1 MTDDHIQVDTLAE
14 ELFRLQLSTQ
24 PLYASQLGHA
34 EYIGEL
40 PDPSDEG
47 VARTRAKLMSVQERA
62 GQVPP
67 AALDPERRI
76 THALL
81 LRQTA
86 DQLLALE
93 ARAEDY
99 TVATMAST
107 GVGAVVLVGFAK
119 AQLKTPDDAEAYLR
133 RCAGVPDWLGLLTER
148 LAAGA
153 AAGRR
158 PVGRLVRNL
167 ADQLAAQLEAPIADD
182 PLVGVQEPPGTSS
195 SWRDR
200 LVGVVRDEVRPAI
213 AGYRRHLLDQVAP
226 ESRDDDHPGIAH
238 LPGGVELYQRLA
250 AMHTTTDRSVEDIHR
265 TGLDLVAELV
275 EEMREL
281 GGRTLGTADFTEI
294 TRRLREDESLRFTSA
309 EDVLAAAR
317 TALTRAQEA
326 LPAWV
331 GRLPEVACQ
340 VRPMSPYE
348 APNGLLG
355 YYQWPSG
362 DGARPGTYWVNTYK
376 PETRFRFEAEALAF
390 HESAPGHHTQLALSQ
405 ELAEQSDFRRHARVT
420 AFTEGWAL
428 YTERLADEMGLYTS
442 DVSRLGMISFDFW
455 RACRLVV
462 DTGMHAMGWSRDRA
476 VTYMYDHSALT
487 PKNVENEIDRYIS
500 WPGQALGYMLGRL
513 EIRRLRSMA
522 ESKLGPS
529 AFDLRDFHAEIL
541 SHGALPLSVL
551 AEVVERWADG

>member
-1 MTDDHIQVDTLAE
+1 MSEHIQVDHLAE
-14 ELFRLQLSTQ
+14 EMFRLQLSSQ
-24 PLYASQLGHA
+24 PLYASQLGYT
-34 EYIGEL
+34 EYLGEL

-47 VARTRAKLMSVQERA
+47 VSRLRATLEGVLERA
-62 GQVPP
+62 SRIAPE
-67 AALDPERRI
+67 ALDTERRI

-81 LRQTA
+81 LRQAA
-86 DQLLALE
+86 DQLLTLE

-99 TVATMAST
+99 TIATMAST
-107 GVGAVVLVGFAK
+107 GLGAVVLVNFPK
-119 AQLKTPDDAEAYLR
+119 AQLKTSDDAEAYLR
-133 RCAGVPDWLGLLTER
+133 RCARVPHWLGQLAER
-148 LAAGA
+148 TAVGA

-158 PVGRLVRNL
+158 PVRRLVRNL
-167 ADQLAAQLEAPIADD
+167 AAQLAAQLEAPIADD
-182 PLVGVQEPPGTSS
+182 PLVGVKEPQGTPG

-200 LVGVVRDEVRPAI
+200 LVGVVRDEVRPAL
-213 AGYRRHLLDQVAP
+213 AAYRDHLLGQVEP
-226 ESRDDDHPGIAH
+226 EARDDDHPGLAH

-250 AMHTTTDRSVEDIHR
+250 AQHTTTDHGVEEIHR
-265 TGLDLVAELV
+265 TGLDLVAALT

-281 GGRTLGTADFTEI
+281 GGRTLGTTDFAEI
-294 TRRLREDESLRFTSA
+294 TSRLREDQSLRFTSA
-309 EDVLAAAR
+309 EEILDTAA
-317 TALTRAQEA
+317 TALRRAQEA
-326 LPAWV
+326 LPAWI
-331 GRLPEVACQ
+331 GRLPEVGCQ

-348 APNGLLG
+348 VENGLLG

-376 PETRFRFEAEALAF
+376 PGTRPRYEAEALAF
-390 HESAPGHHTQLALSQ
+390 HESVPGHHTQLGLSQ

-476 VTYMYDHSALT
+476 VAYMFDNSALT
-487 PKNVENEIDRYIS
+487 RKNVENEIDRYIS

-513 EIRRLRSMA
+513 EIRRLREEA
-522 ESKLGPS
+522 ETRLGP
-529 AFDLRDFHAEIL
+529 AFDLRAFHAEIL

-551 AEVVERWADG
+551 AGVVDRWADG